1 MARNKRPFWQRPGF
15 AGKAGPAS
23 RRRKEGPRSFEG
35 LEDRQLLATAAS
47 GNADLLALGFQAPA
61 QVDWGQAATFRGT
74 IANLGSGT
82 SPAGSVAD
90 VYLVPPSGNSAGAV
104 RVGSIALAEPIAP
117 GQTVP
122 FQQDL
127 TLPRTPAPGGDGP
140 GWTFHLKVD
149 PQNAVA
155 ELNEANNSGQGQGI
169 DIAPTTLA
177 ATPRGNLVT
186 SSFGVSSTSLQWGGS
201 VSLTTLIKNQGGGD
215 APATRARVV
224 LTPADSA
231 PGRTS
236 DVTIGEIAI
245 PAIAGGQG
253 YQAIAN
259 VTLPAAPPGVLQG
272 KTAFNLWVVPDAD
285 HQAQD
290 YVNAATTL
298 INGGNAVGVQITPQS
313 GTPGGADPNR
323 PNLGISKI
331 KTPTAPVFWG
341 QGMQAIVTLANTGPV
356 DSGATK
362 VQFLLVDPNSPNTA
376 IVLGTASVANV
387 PAGKTVDVNQ
397 NLVLPIRM
405 PGGVLPQGSMK
416 GILAVQV
423 DPENKIDEL
432 KENDNLGNSP
442 AITLA
447 VRASDV
453 PATNNPQQPGSP
465 GTGNPQKPGTGN
477 PQKPTPGGPKRRNP
491 PRGVKNRPSVPNRPR
506 PNSTPA
512 PKKDDGPK
520 FSISMGQHNQG

>member
-1 MARNKRPFWQRPGF
+1 MARNKRPFWRWGQQRLGL
-15 AGKAGPAS
+15 AGKAGAGP
-23 RRRKEGPRSFEG
+23 RRRKVAPGSFEG
-35 LEDRQLLATAAS
+35 LEGRQLLATAAS
-47 GNADLLALGFQAPA
+47 GSPDLLALGFQAPA

-90 VYLVPPSGNSAGAV
+90 VYLVPPSGNASGAV
-104 RVGSIALAEPIAP
+104 RVGSIALAEPITP

-149 PQNAVA
+149 PQNAVV

-169 DIAPTTLA
+169 DIAPTTVA
-177 ATPRGNLVT
+177 ATPTGNLVT
-186 SSFGVSSTSLQWGGS
+186 SAFGVSSTNLQWGGS

-231 PGRTS
+231 PGRSS

-272 KTAFNLWVVPDAD
+272 KTAFHLWVVPDAD
-285 HQAQD
+285 HQAQG

-376 IVLGTASVANV
+376 IVLGSASVANV

-416 GILAVQV
+416 GVLAVQV
-423 DPENKIDEL
+423 DPENRIDEL

-453 PATNNPQQPGSP
+453 PPPT
-465 GTGNPQKPGTGN
+465 TPQKPGGTNN
-477 PQKPTPGGPKRRNP
+477 PQKPTTGGPKRRNP
-491 PRGVKNRPSVPNRPR
+491 PKGTKARPNVPNRPR
-506 PNSTPA
+506 PQSP
-512 PKKDDGPK
+512 PKDDGPK
-520 FSISMGQHNQG
+520 FSISMGQNNRG